1 MDERSV
7 GGRRRERIARGRMKV
22 ENSCVVP
29 DRGTARVQT
38 WLNKL
43 MQSNGRK
50 RYLQLCQSA
59 LCTGERAAALRD
71 GDGKQREMRERGY
84 IEKKGRG
91 ERGKGMQSFRLG

>member
-1 MDERSV
+1 
-7 GGRRRERIARGRMKV
+7 MKV

-71 GDGKQREMRERGY
+71 GDGKQREMRERER
-84 IEKKGRG
+84 EKGDI
-91 ERGKGMQSFRLG
+91 

>member
-1 MDERSV
+1 
-7 GGRRRERIARGRMKV
+7 MKV

-71 GDGKQREMRERGY
+71 GDGKQRDMRERERERGY

-91 ERGKGMQSFRLG
+91 ERDKGMQCFRLG